1 MKRLLYLIIYMCS
14 LTCSLS
20 AQESDSLLTVLR
32 NIERSQSEYTIDI
45 ISDGLEELKAP
56 TTKTDGLDAVKAV
69 MRACKRLPVKVKVH
83 GNHIYVQHEGVKVE
97 RKLKLQGVVQDI
109 RAHKDLIGATVV
121 LMRPDSTVIEQ
132 KEAYQKWHAEGFSW
146 ETSEF
151 SFSVP
156 ARPAKYLFRISLM
169 GYQTT
174 YVEYAINKVGRR
186 EYERGLPPFYL
197 APQASTM
204 KEVTITASKVKF
216 YYKGDTIIYN
226 ADAFILAEGSMLD
239 ALIKQ
244 LPGVEMKSDGRIY
257 HEGKFVDDLLLNGKE
272 FFRNDRKLMLENL
285 PAYTVKDIAIY
296 DKQTA
301 ENEWLGIKDE
311 HSQRHVI
318 DVRLKKEYMVGW
330 LVNVEAG
337 GGLRDNQAQPALNA
351 KPSTFNS
358 PYLARLFAMRHSDF
372 SRIAIVANANNL
384 DDDSQPGESDNWQR
398 GKTNDLRRTE
408 RADIGG
414 FVSERN
420 KRWEV
425 SGNVSVNHQRTE
437 GSSRTVR
444 QNYLSTGDT
453 YDHSFTD
460 RTGEDLHLGGWLSFY
475 RNFKNVRWHIDPEF
489 KYHHFNNSSDLA
501 SATFNAPV
509 ADVSRQLLNDLFSPN
524 AARLNLRDTLVNRI
538 LRQGS
543 GRGHTWDGT
552 FHTGATIKIPHSN
565 ENLRLGAGINLI
577 GSEERMFDKQEVR
590 IADHKDSPPALPVR
604 EGAVTF
610 EGRHLSSSLIH
621 SAPSLAG
628 RAGGES
634 SSSSFHHLR
643 DNHPTRDGKAYFNL
657 GYNIPLGEGWRS
669 IHATYSFEHLWQHHR
684 STLYLLEEQ
693 DPSLTLQDPPLT
705 LPVREGVECSDWQP
719 SSSTK
724 VTTPSLIGRVRG
736 GSAEAS
742 TLLPSLTEY
751 QQIMDRANSF
761 DSRMRENRHKL
772 DINLGY
778 KFNKASYG
786 QIWTLLNGDITLHQQ
801 HLDYQRGSIDT
812 TLCRTA
818 VSITMDDN
826 TYLDFKN
833 GQIGMTMGI
842 RQVLP
847 ALEQRIDLR
856 DDTDPMNV
864 RLGNTRLHPSVTP
877 DFGVSGS
884 YRFKR
889 GYHYMEWHQHR
900 TFNAIAMGYTYDT
913 RTGART
919 YRPENVNGNYTTDA
933 GYTFHCALDSAK
945 KLNLDLPFHV
955 THSQNVDLVGTTTND
970 AAMSSNPQRS
980 KVKRLA
986 ISLLPS
992 FKADIG
998 PHHFE
1003 LVCQPVWERLSSDR
1017 PDFQDFNAFT
1027 CRTSLSAILKLPWKL
1042 DLSTDLN
1049 LYTRTGYADAALNTS
1064 DFVWN
1069 ARLSRPFF
1077 KGKFLVLIDGFD
1089 ILGQLSNVTR
1099 VMNAQGRTETYT
1111 NVMPRYVLLHAVWR
1125 FNKQPK
1131 KKD

>member
-1 MKRLLYLIIYMCS
+1 MKRLYLIIYMCF

-45 ISDGLEELKAP
+45 FSDGLEELKAP
-56 TTKTDGLDAVKAV
+56 TTKADGLDAVKAV

-83 GNHIYVQHEGVKVE
+83 GKHIYVQHEGVKVE
-97 RKLKLQGVVQDI
+97 RQLKLQGVVQDI

-121 LMRPDSTVIEQ
+121 LMRSDSTVIEQ
-132 KEAYQKWHAEGFSW
+132 KEAYQKWYAEGYSG

-151 SFSVP
+151 SFTVP
-156 ARPAKYLFRISLM
+156 AKPAKYLFRISLM

-239 ALIKQ
+239 ALIRQ

-285 PAYTVKDIAIY
+285 PAYIVKDIAIY

-318 DVRLKKEYMVGW
+318 DVRLKKEFMVGW
-330 LVNVEAG
+330 IVNVEAG

-384 DDDSQPGESDNWQR
+384 DDDTKPGEGDNWQR

-414 FVSERN
+414 FVSDRN

-437 GSSRTVR
+437 GASRTVR
-444 QNYLSTGDT
+444 QNYLSSGDT
-453 YDHSFTD
+453 YDHSFTS
-460 RTGEDLHLGGWLSFY
+460 RTGEDLRLGGWLSFY
-475 RNFKNVRWHIDPEF
+475 RNFKNVRWHIDPSLN
-489 KYHHFNNSSDLA
+489 YHHFNNSSDLA

-524 AARLNLRDTLVNRI
+524 ATRINLRDTLVNRI

-552 FHTGATIKIPHSN
+552 LHTGATIKIPHTN

-577 GSEERMFDKQEVR
+577 GREEKLFDKQEVK
-590 IADHKDSPPALPVR
+590 IPDSP
-604 EGAVTF
+604 
-610 EGRHLSSSLIH
+610 
-621 SAPSLAG
+621 
-628 RAGGES
+628 ES
-634 SSSSFHHLR
+634 SSSFNHFR
-643 DNHPTRDGKAYFNL
+643 DNHPTRDGKAYFNI
-657 GYNIPLGEGWRS
+657 GYNIPLGEGWRA

-693 DPSLTLQDPPLT
+693 ASS
-705 LPVREGVECSDWQP
+705 EQP
-719 SSSTK
+719 NQQ
-724 VTTPSLIGRVRG
+724 P
-736 GSAEAS
+736 
-742 TLLPSLTEY
+742 LPSLTDYY
-751 QQIMDRANSF
+751 QVMDRANSF
-761 DSRMRENRHKL
+761 DSHSHENRHKL

-786 QIWTLLNGDITLHQQ
+786 QIWTLLNGDITVHQQ
-801 HLDYQRGSIDT
+801 GLDYLRGRIDT
-812 TLCRTA
+812 TLHRTA
-818 VSITMDDN
+818 VTFNLDDN
-826 TYLDFKN
+826 TFLDFK
-833 GQIGMTMGI
+833 GGHQLGITMGI
-842 RQVLP
+842 HEELP
-847 ALEQRIDLR
+847 ELEHRIDLR
-856 DDTDPMNV
+856 DDTDPMNI
-864 RLGNTRLHPSVTP
+864 RLGNTRLRKSTTP
-877 DFGVSGS
+877 DLGAYFA
-884 YRFKR
+884 YRTKQGFQR
-889 GYHYMEWHQHR
+889 WEWHHAQ
-900 TFNAIAMGYTYDT
+900 TFNAVAMGYTYDT
-913 RTGART
+913 QTGART
-919 YRPENVNGNYTTDA
+919 YRPENVNGNYTSDG
-933 GYTFHCALDSAK
+933 GYTFHHNFGTDQKVSIDLPLHLTLIQSVDITGGERSTVHR
-945 KLNLDLPFHV
+945 LNLSF
-955 THSQNVDLVGTTTND
+955 S
-970 AAMSSNPQRS
+970 
-980 KVKRLA
+980 
-986 ISLLPS
+986 PS
-992 FKADIG
+992 VKADIG
-998 PHHFE
+998 KQHFE
-1003 LVCQPVWERLSSDR
+1003 FTCQPAWDRLTSDR
-1017 PDFQDFNAFT
+1017 SSLPLGGGRGERPNFNAFT

-1049 LYTRTGYADAALNTS
+1049 LYTRTGYADASLNTN

-1069 ARLSRPFF
+1069 ARLSSPFF

-1125 FNKQPK
+1125 FNRQPMRKSERKQAREEGRK
-1131 KKD
+1131 

>member
-14 LTCSLS
+14 LSSSLF

-32 NIERSQSEYTIDI
+32 NIEQSQSEYTIDI

-56 TTKTDGLDAVKAV
+56 TTKADGLDAVKAV

-83 GNHIYVQHEGVKVE
+83 GKHIYVQHEGMKVV
-97 RKLKLQGVVQDI
+97 RKLWLKGMVQDI
-109 RAHKDLIGATVV
+109 RAHKDLLGATVV

-132 KEAYQKWHAEGFSW
+132 KEAYQKYHAEGFSW

-244 LPGVEMKSDGRIY
+244 LPGVEMKPDGRIY

-272 FFRNDRKLMLENL
+272 FFRHDRKLMLENL

-337 GGLRDNQAQPALNA
+337 GGTEDR
-351 KPSTFNS
+351 
-358 PYLARLFAMRHSDF
+358 YLARLFAMRHSDF

-384 DDDSQPGESDNWQR
+384 DDDSKPGEGDNWQR

-414 FVSERN
+414 FVSDRN

-437 GSSRTVR
+437 GASRTVR
-444 QNYLSTGDT
+444 QNYLSSGDT
-453 YDHSFTD
+453 YDHSFTN
-460 RTGEDLHLGGWLSFY
+460 RTGEDLRLGGWLSFY
-475 RNFKNVRWHIDPEF
+475 RNFKNVRWHIDPSLN
-489 KYHHFNNSSDLA
+489 YHHFNNSSDLA

-524 AARLNLRDTLVNRI
+524 ATRISLRDTLVNRI

-552 FHTGATIKIPHSN
+552 FHTGATIKIPHTN

-577 GSEERMFDKQEVR
+577 GSEERMFDKQSVSY
-590 IADHKDSPPALPVR
+590 AATPLQPSSP
-604 EGAVTF
+604 
-610 EGRHLSSSLIH
+610 
-621 SAPSLAG
+621 
-628 RAGGES
+628 S

-643 DNHPTRDGKAYFNL
+643 DNHPTRDGKAYFNV

-669 IHATYSFEHLWQHHR
+669 IHATYGFEHRWLHHR
-684 STLYLLEEQ
+684 STLYLLEESQ
-693 DPSLTLQDPPLT
+693 DPNLT
-705 LPVREGVECSDWQP
+705 
-719 SSSTK
+719 
-724 VTTPSLIGRVRG
+724 
-736 GSAEAS
+736 
-742 TLLPSLTEY
+742 LPSLTDYY
-751 QQIMDRANSF
+751 QVMDRANSF
-761 DSRMRENRHKL
+761 DSHSRENRHKL

-786 QIWTLLNGDITLHQQ
+786 QIWTLLNGDITFHQQ
-801 HLDYQRGSIDT
+801 RLDYLRGRIDT
-812 TLCRTA
+812 TLHRTA
-818 VSITMDDN
+818 VTFNLDDN
-826 TYLDFKN
+826 TFLDFK
-833 GQIGMTMGI
+833 GGHQLGVTMGI
-842 RQVLP
+842 HETLP
-847 ALEQRIDLR
+847 DLEHRIDLR

-864 RLGNTRLHPSVTP
+864 RLGNPDLRKSTTP
-877 DFGVSGS
+877 DIGAYFTFRTKNQSFQ
-884 YRFKR
+884 RW
-889 GYHYMEWHQHR
+889 EWHHSQ
-900 TFNAIAMGYTYDT
+900 TFNAVAMGYTYNT
-913 RTGART
+913 QTGART
-919 YRPENVNGNYTTDA
+919 YRPENVNGNYTSDG
-933 GYTFHCALDSAK
+933 GYNFHRNFGTAQKMS
-945 KLNLDLPFHV
+945 LDLPLHL
-955 THSQNVDLVGTTTND
+955 TLIQSVDITGGE
-970 AAMSSNPQRS
+970 RS
-980 KVKRLA
+980 TVHRL
-986 ISLLPS
+986 SLSFSPS

-998 PHHFE
+998 KQHFE
-1003 LVCQPVWERLSSDR
+1003 LTCQPVWDRLTSNHS
-1017 PDFQDFNAFT
+1017 DFQNFSAFT

-1049 LYTRTGYADAALNTS
+1049 LYTRTGYADAALNTN
-1064 DFVWN
+1064 DLVWN
-1069 ARLSRPFF
+1069 ARLARPFF
-1077 KGKFLVLIDGFD
+1077 KGKLLVLLDGFD

-1099 VMNAQGRTETYT
+1099 TMNAQGRTETYT

-1131 KKD
+1131 KR

>member
-1 MKRLLYLIIYMCS
+1 MKRLYLIIYMCS
-14 LTCSLS
+14 LTCSLT

-32 NIERSQSEYTIDI
+32 NIERSQTEYTIDI

-56 TTKTDGLDAVKAV
+56 TTKADGLDAVKAV

-83 GNHIYVQHEGVKVE
+83 GKHIYVQHEGVKVE
-97 RKLKLQGVVQDI
+97 RQLKLQGVVQDI

-132 KEAYQKWHAEGFSW
+132 KEAYQKWYAEGYSG

-151 SFSVP
+151 SFTVP

-239 ALIKQ
+239 ALIRQ

-272 FFRNDRKLMLENL
+272 FFRHDRKLMLENL

-311 HSQRHVI
+311 RSQHHVI

-384 DDDSQPGESDNWQR
+384 DDDSKPGESDNWQR

-414 FVSERN
+414 FVSDRN

-437 GSSRTVR
+437 GASRTVR
-444 QNYLSTGDT
+444 QNYLSSGDT
-453 YDHSFTD
+453 YDHSFTS
-460 RTGEDLHLGGWLSFY
+460 RTGEDLRLGGWLSFY
-475 RNFKNVRWHIDPEF
+475 RNFKNVRWHIDPSLN
-489 KYHHFNNSSDLA
+489 YHHFNNSSDLA

-509 ADVSRQLLNDLFSPN
+509 ADVSRQLLNDLFSPG
-524 AARLNLRDTLVNRI
+524 ATRINLRDTLVNRI

-552 FHTGATIKIPHSN
+552 FHTGATIKIPHTN

-577 GSEERMFDKQEVR
+577 GQEERMFDKQEVR
-590 IADHKDSPPALPVR
+590 IADPPLTLPVR
-604 EGAVTF
+604 EGVVTF
-610 EGRHLSSSLIH
+610 EDEGTLPSTH
-621 SAPSLAG
+621 STPLPTREG
-628 RAGGES
+628 QGGG
-634 SSSSFHHLR
+634 SSSFHHLR

-657 GYNIPLGEGWRS
+657 GYNIPLGEGWRA
-669 IHATYSFEHLWQHHR
+669 IFATYSFEHLWQHHR
-684 STLYLLEEQ
+684 STLYLLEEE

-705 LPVREGVECSDWQP
+705 
-719 SSSTK
+719 
-724 VTTPSLIGRVRG
+724 GRVRG
-736 GSAEAS
+736 GSAEA
-742 TLLPSLTEY
+742 TTPLPSLTDYY
-751 QQIMDRANSF
+751 QVMDRANSF
-761 DSRMRENRHKL
+761 DSHSRENRHKL

-778 KFNKASYG
+778 KFNKARYG

-864 RLGNTRLHPSVTP
+864 RLGNTSLHPSVTP
-877 DFGVSGS
+877 DFGAYFAFRSKQGFQ
-884 YRFKR
+884 RW
-889 GYHYMEWHQHR
+889 EWHHVQ
-900 TFNAIAMGYTYDT
+900 TFNAVAMGYTYDT

-919 YRPENVNGNYTTDA
+919 YRPENVNGNYTSDG
-933 GYTFHCALDSAK
+933 GYTFHHNFGTAQKVSIDLPLHLTLIQSVDITGGERSTVHR
-945 KLNLDLPFHV
+945 LNLSF
-955 THSQNVDLVGTTTND
+955 S
-970 AAMSSNPQRS
+970 
-980 KVKRLA
+980 
-986 ISLLPS
+986 PS
-992 FKADIG
+992 VKADIG
-998 PHHFE
+998 KQHFE
-1003 LVCQPVWERLSSDR
+1003 FTCQPTWDRLTSDR
-1017 PDFQDFNAFT
+1017 SSPPQGGDGGGLDFNAFT

>member
-14 LTCSLS
+14 LPCSLS

-56 TTKTDGLDAVKAV
+56 TTKADGLDAVKAV

-83 GNHIYVQHEGVKVE
+83 GKHIYVQHEGMKVE

-156 ARPAKYLFRISLM
+156 AKPAKYLFRISHV

-174 YVEYAINKVGRR
+174 FVEYSIDKIGRR
-186 EYERGLPPFYL
+186 EHERGLPPFYL
-197 APQASTM
+197 APQAGTM

-216 YYKGDTIIYN
+216 YYKGDTLIYN

-244 LPGVEMKSDGRIY
+244 LPGMEMKSDGRIY

-272 FFRNDRKLMLENL
+272 FFRHDRKLMLENL
-285 PAYTVKDIAIY
+285 PAYTVKDVAVY

-311 HSQRHVI
+311 HTQRHVI

-337 GGLRDNQAQPALNA
+337 GGTEDR
-351 KPSTFNS
+351 
-358 PYLARLFAMRHSDF
+358 YLARLFAMRHSDF

-384 DDDSQPGESDNWQR
+384 DDDSRPGEGDNWQR

-420 KRWEV
+420 KRWET
-425 SGNVSVNHQRTE
+425 SGNVSINHQRTE
-437 GSSRTVR
+437 GASRTVR
-444 QNYLSTGDT
+444 QNYLSSGDT
-453 YDHSFTD
+453 YDHSFTS
-460 RTGEDLHLGGWLSFY
+460 RTGEDLRLGGWLSFY
-475 RNFKNVRWHIDPEF
+475 RNFKNVRWHIDPSLN
-489 KYHHFNNSSDLA
+489 YHHFNNSSDLA

-524 AARLNLRDTLVNRI
+524 ASRINLRDTLVNRI

-552 FHTGATIKIPHSN
+552 LHTGATIKIPHSN

-577 GSEERMFDKQEVR
+577 GSEERMFDRQEVR
-590 IADHKDSPPALPVR
+590 IADHQYSPDSPD
-604 EGAVTF
+604 
-610 EGRHLSSSLIH
+610 
-621 SAPSLAG
+621 
-628 RAGGES
+628 

-657 GYNIPLGEGWRS
+657 GYNIPLGEGWRA

-693 DPSLTLQDPPLT
+693 DPPLT
-705 LPVREGVECSDWQP
+705 LPCREGVVTFENKGLLP
-719 SSSTK
+719 STH
-724 VTTPSLIGRVRG
+724 TTPLPTREGQGG
-736 GSAEAS
+736 GS
-742 TLLPSLTEY
+742 LLPSLTDYY
-751 QQIMDRANSF
+751 QVMDRANSF
-761 DSRMRENRHKL
+761 DSRMRENSHRL

-778 KFNKASYG
+778 KFNKARYG
-786 QIWTLLNGDITLHQQ
+786 QIWTLLNGNITLHQQ

-889 GYHYMEWHQHR
+889 GYHYMEWHQQR

-970 AAMSSNPQRS
+970 AAMSSNPQHS

-998 PHHFE
+998 RHHFE

-1017 PDFQDFNAFT
+1017 PDFQDFSAFT

-1049 LYTRTGYADAALNTS
+1049 LYTRTGYADASLNTN

-1089 ILGQLSNVTR
+1089 ILGQLSNITR

>member
-14 LTCSLS
+14 LPCSLS

-56 TTKTDGLDAVKAV
+56 ATKADGLDAVKAV

-83 GNHIYVQHEGVKVE
+83 GNHIYVQHEGVTVE

-156 ARPAKYLFRISLM
+156 AKPAKYLFRISHV

-174 YVEYAINKVGRR
+174 FVEYSIDKIGRR
-186 EYERGLPPFYL
+186 EHERGLPPFYL
-197 APQASTM
+197 APQAGTM

-216 YYKGDTIIYN
+216 YYKGDTLIYN

-244 LPGVEMKSDGRIY
+244 LPGMEMKSDGRIY

-272 FFRNDRKLMLENL
+272 FFRHDRKLMLENL
-285 PAYTVKDIAIY
+285 PAYTVKDVAVY

-311 HSQRHVI
+311 HTQRHVI
-318 DVRLKKEYMVGW
+318 DVRLKKEFMVGW

-337 GGLRDNQAQPALNA
+337 GGVRPTPNPSRKGGEAAGALASSNNPEVSP
-351 KPSTFNS
+351 PSREGSGVGLF
-358 PYLARLFAMRHSDF
+358 RLFAMRHSDF

-384 DDDSQPGESDNWQR
+384 DDDSRPGEGDNWQR

-414 FVSERN
+414 FVSDRN
-420 KRWEV
+420 KRWET
-425 SGNVSVNHQRTE
+425 SGNISINHQRTE

-444 QNYLSTGDT
+444 QNYLSSGDT

-577 GSEERMFDKQEVR
+577 GSKERMFDKQEVR
-590 IADHKDSPPALPVR
+590 IADHQDSPDSPD
-604 EGAVTF
+604 
-610 EGRHLSSSLIH
+610 
-621 SAPSLAG
+621 
-628 RAGGES
+628 

-669 IHATYSFEHLWQHHR
+669 IHATYNFEHRWLHHR
-684 STLYLLEEQ
+684 STLYLLEG
-693 DPSLTLQDPPLT
+693 QDPPLT
-705 LPVREGVECSDWQP
+705 LPCREGVVTFENKGLLP
-719 SSSTK
+719 STHSTPLP
-724 VTTPSLIGRVRG
+724 TRG
-736 GSAEAS
+736 ES
-742 TLLPSLTEY
+742 LLPSLTDYY
-751 QQIMDRANSF
+751 QVMDRANSF
-761 DSRMRENRHKL
+761 DSHSRENRHKL

-786 QIWTLLNGDITLHQQ
+786 QIWTLLNGDITVHQQ
-801 HLDYQRGSIDT
+801 GLDYQRGRIDT
-812 TLCRTA
+812 TLHRTA
-818 VSITMDDN
+818 VTFNLDDN
-826 TYLDFKN
+826 TFLDFK
-833 GQIGMTMGI
+833 GGHQLGITMGI
-842 RQVLP
+842 HETLP
-847 ALEQRIDLR
+847 ELEHRIDLR

-864 RLGNTRLHPSVTP
+864 RLGNTRLRKSTTP
-877 DFGVSGS
+877 DFGAYFALRSKQGFQ
-884 YRFKR
+884 RW
-889 GYHYMEWHQHR
+889 EWHHGQ
-900 TFNAIAMGYTYDT
+900 TFNAVAMGYTYDT

-919 YRPENVNGNYTTDA
+919 YRPENVNGNYTSDG
-933 GYTFHCALDSAK
+933 GYTFHHNFGTDQKVSIDLPLHLTLIQSVDITGGERSTVHR
-945 KLNLDLPFHV
+945 LNLSF
-955 THSQNVDLVGTTTND
+955 S
-970 AAMSSNPQRS
+970 
-980 KVKRLA
+980 
-986 ISLLPS
+986 PS
-992 FKADIG
+992 VKADIG
-998 PHHFE
+998 KQHFE
-1003 LVCQPVWERLSSDR
+1003 FTCQPAWDRLSSDR

-1049 LYTRTGYADAALNTS
+1049 LYTRTGYADAALNTN

-1131 KKD
+1131 KR

>member
-14 LTCSLS
+14 LTSSLS

-32 NIERSQSEYTIDI
+32 NIEQSQSEYTIDI

-56 TTKTDGLDAVKAV
+56 TTKADGLDAVKAV

-83 GNHIYVQHEGVKVE
+83 GKHIYVQHEGMKVV
-97 RKLKLQGVVQDI
+97 RKLWLKGMVQDI
-109 RAHKDLIGATVV
+109 RAHKDLLGATVV

-132 KEAYQKWHAEGFSW
+132 KEAYQKYHAEGFSW

-272 FFRNDRKLMLENL
+272 FFRHDRKLMLENL

-311 HSQRHVI
+311 RSQHHVI

-337 GGLRDNQAQPALNA
+337 GGTEDR
-351 KPSTFNS
+351 
-358 PYLARLFAMRHSDF
+358 YLARLFAMRHSDF

-384 DDDSQPGESDNWQR
+384 DDDSKPGEGDNWQR

-414 FVSERN
+414 FVSDRN

-437 GSSRTVR
+437 GASRTVR
-444 QNYLSTGDT
+444 QNYLSSGDT
-453 YDHSFTD
+453 YDHSFTS
-460 RTGEDLHLGGWLSFY
+460 RTGEDLRLGGWLSFY
-475 RNFKNVRWHIDPEF
+475 RNFKNVRWHIDPSLN
-489 KYHHFNNSSDLA
+489 YHHFNNSSDLA

-524 AARLNLRDTLVNRI
+524 AARISLRDTLVNRI

-565 ENLRLGAGINLI
+565 ENLRLGAGVNFI
-577 GSEERMFDKQEVR
+577 GREEKVFDQQEVSY
-590 IADHKDSPPALPVR
+590 AATALQHFSP
-604 EGAVTF
+604 
-610 EGRHLSSSLIH
+610 
-621 SAPSLAG
+621 
-628 RAGGES
+628 S
-634 SSSSFHHLR
+634 SSSSFNHFR
-643 DNHPTRDGKAYFNL
+643 DNHPTRDGKAYFNV

-669 IHATYSFEHLWQHHR
+669 IHATYGFEHRWLHHR
-684 STLYLLEEQ
+684 STLYLLEESQ
-693 DPSLTLQDPPLT
+693 APNLT
-705 LPVREGVECSDWQP
+705 
-719 SSSTK
+719 
-724 VTTPSLIGRVRG
+724 
-736 GSAEAS
+736 
-742 TLLPSLTEY
+742 LPSLTEY
-751 QQIMDRANSF
+751 QQVMDRANSF
-761 DSRMRENRHKL
+761 DSHSRENRHKL

-778 KFNKASYG
+778 KFNKARYG

-812 TLCRTA
+812 TLHRTA
-818 VSITMDDN
+818 VTFNLDDN
-826 TYLDFKN
+826 TFLDFK
-833 GQIGMTMGI
+833 GGHQLGVTMGI
-842 RQVLP
+842 HETLP
-847 ALEQRIDLR
+847 DLEHRIDLR

-864 RLGNTRLHPSVTP
+864 RLGNPDLRKSTTP
-877 DFGVSGS
+877 DIGAYFTFRTKNQSFQ
-884 YRFKR
+884 RW
-889 GYHYMEWHQHR
+889 EWHHSQ
-900 TFNAIAMGYTYDT
+900 TFNAVAMGYTYNT
-913 RTGART
+913 QTGART
-919 YRPENVNGNYTTDA
+919 YRPENVNGNYTSDG
-933 GYTFHCALDSAK
+933 GYTFHRNFGTAQKMS
-945 KLNLDLPFHV
+945 LDLPLHL
-955 THSQNVDLVGTTTND
+955 TLIQSVDITGGE
-970 AAMSSNPQRS
+970 RS
-980 KVKRLA
+980 TVHRL
-986 ISLLPS
+986 SLSFSPS

-998 PHHFE
+998 KQHFE
-1003 LVCQPVWERLSSDR
+1003 LTCQPVWDRLTSNHS
-1017 PDFQDFNAFT
+1017 DFQNFSAFT

-1049 LYTRTGYADAALNTS
+1049 LYTRTGYADAALNTN
-1064 DFVWN
+1064 DLVWN
-1069 ARLSRPFF
+1069 ARLARPFF
-1077 KGKFLVLIDGFD
+1077 KGKLLVLLDGFD

-1099 VMNAQGRTETYT
+1099 TMNAQGRTETYT

-1131 KKD
+1131 KQ

>member
-1 MKRLLYLIIYMCS
+1 MKTRYRLLLLMVLAMLPCLPS
-14 LTCSLS
+14 MAEGGAGLTADEQKQGQSS
-20 AQESDSLLTVLR
+20 SLLAVLQHIR
-32 NIERSQSEYTIDI
+32 QSQTDYAIDI
-45 ISDGLEELKAP
+45 AADGLEEL
-56 TTKTDGLDAVKAV
+56 TTKAKVGGLDAVTAV
-69 MRACKRLPVKVKVH
+69 RQACKGLPVKVKVL
-83 GNHIYVQHEGVKVE
+83 GKRIYVQHEGVKVV

-109 RAHKDLIGATVV
+109 RAHKDLLGATVV

-132 KEAYQKWHAEGFSW
+132 KEAYQKYYAEGFSW

-156 ARPAKYLFRISLM
+156 ARPAKYLFRISHM
-169 GYQTT
+169 GFQTT

-239 ALIKQ
+239 ALIRQ

-285 PAYTVKDIAIY
+285 PAYTVKDIAVY

-351 KPSTFNS
+351 KSSTFNS

-384 DDDSQPGESDNWQR
+384 DDDSKPGESDNWQR

-414 FVSERN
+414 FVSDRN
-420 KRWEV
+420 QRWEV

-437 GSSRTVR
+437 GASRTVR
-444 QNYLSTGDT
+444 QNYLSSGDT
-453 YDHSFTD
+453 YDHSFTS
-460 RTGEDLHLGGWLSFY
+460 RTGEDLRMGGWLSFY
-475 RNFKNVRWHIDPEF
+475 RNFKNVRWHIDPSLN
-489 KYHHFNNSSDLA
+489 YHHFNNSSDLA

-509 ADVSRQLLNDLFSPN
+509 ADVSRQLLNDLFSHN
-524 AARLNLRDTLVNRI
+524 AARISLRDTLINRI

-552 FHTGATIKIPHSN
+552 FHTGATIKIPHTN

-590 IADHKDSPPALPVR
+590 IADPQDSQDSQDSPPALPNR

-610 EGRHLSSSLIH
+610 EDEGTLPSTH
-621 SAPSLAG
+621 STPLPTREG
-628 RAGGES
+628 QGGG
-634 SSSSFHHLR
+634 SSSFHHYR

-684 STLYLLEEQ
+684 STLYLLEEAPYNPPVGDEQ
-693 DPSLTLQDPPLT
+693 AGDLQTPPA
-705 LPVREGVECSDWQP
+705 
-719 SSSTK
+719 
-724 VTTPSLIGRVRG
+724 G
-736 GSAEAS
+736 G
-742 TLLPSLTEY
+742 LQGPLPSLTDYY
-751 QQIMDRANSF
+751 QVMDRANSF
-761 DSRMRENRHKL
+761 DSHSHENRHKL

-786 QIWTLLNGDITLHQQ
+786 QIWTLLNGNITLHQQ

-842 RQVLP
+842 RQTLP
-847 ALEQRIDLR
+847 ELEHRIDLR

-877 DFGVSGS
+877 DFGASFALRSKQGFQ
-884 YRFKR
+884 RW
-889 GYHYMEWHQHR
+889 EWHHVQ
-900 TFNAIAMGYTYDT
+900 TFNAVAMGYTYDT

-919 YRPENVNGNYTTDA
+919 YRPENVNGNYTSDG
-933 GYTFHCALDSAK
+933 GYTFHHNFGTAQKVSIDLPLHLTLIQSVDITGGERSTVHR
-945 KLNLDLPFHV
+945 LNLSF
-955 THSQNVDLVGTTTND
+955 S
-970 AAMSSNPQRS
+970 
-980 KVKRLA
+980 
-986 ISLLPS
+986 PS
-992 FKADIG
+992 VKADIG
-998 PHHFE
+998 KQHFE
-1003 LVCQPVWERLSSDR
+1003 FTCQPAWDRLTSDR
-1017 PDFQDFNAFT
+1017 SSPPQGGDGGGLDFSAFT

-1131 KKD
+1131 KR

>member
-14 LTCSLS
+14 LTISLS

-32 NIERSQSEYTIDI
+32 NIEQSQSEYTIDI

-56 TTKTDGLDAVKAV
+56 TTKADGLDAVKAV

-83 GNHIYVQHEGVKVE
+83 GKHIYVQHEGMKVE
-97 RKLKLQGVVQDI
+97 RKLWLKGVVKDI
-109 RAHKDLIGATVV
+109 RAHKDLMGATVV

-151 SFSVP
+151 SFTVP

-311 HSQRHVI
+311 HTQRHVI

-337 GGLRDNQAQPALNA
+337 GGTEDR
-351 KPSTFNS
+351 
-358 PYLARLFAMRHSDF
+358 YLARLFAMRHSDF

-384 DDDSQPGESDNWQR
+384 DDDSKPGEGDNWQR

-414 FVSERN
+414 FVSDRN

-437 GSSRTVR
+437 GASRTVR
-444 QNYLSTGDT
+444 QNYLSSGDT
-453 YDHSFTD
+453 YDHSFTS
-460 RTGEDLHLGGWLSFY
+460 RTGEDLRLGGWLSFY
-475 RNFKNVRWHIDPEF
+475 RNFKNVRWHIDPSLN
-489 KYHHFNNSSDLA
+489 YHHFNNSSDLA

-524 AARLNLRDTLVNRI
+524 AARISLRDTLVNRI

-577 GSEERMFDKQEVR
+577 GSEERMFDKQSVSY
-590 IADHKDSPPALPVR
+590 AATPLQPSSP
-604 EGAVTF
+604 
-610 EGRHLSSSLIH
+610 
-621 SAPSLAG
+621 
-628 RAGGES
+628 S

-643 DNHPTRDGKAYFNL
+643 DNHPTRDGKAYFNV

-693 DPSLTLQDPPLT
+693 ASS
-705 LPVREGVECSDWQP
+705 EQP
-719 SSSTK
+719 NQQ
-724 VTTPSLIGRVRG
+724 P
-736 GSAEAS
+736 
-742 TLLPSLTEY
+742 LPSLTDYY
-751 QQIMDRANSF
+751 QVMDRANSF
-761 DSRMRENRHKL
+761 DSHSRENRHKL

-778 KFNKASYG
+778 KFNKARYG

-877 DFGVSGS
+877 DFGAYFALRSKQGFQ
-884 YRFKR
+884 RW
-889 GYHYMEWHQHR
+889 EWHHAQ
-900 TFNAIAMGYTYDT
+900 TFNAVAMGYTYDT
-913 RTGART
+913 QTGART
-919 YRPENVNGNYTTDA
+919 YRPENVNGNYTSDG
-933 GYTFHCALDSAK
+933 GYTFHHNFGTDQKVSIDLPLHLTLIQSVDITGGERSTVHR
-945 KLNLDLPFHV
+945 LNLSF
-955 THSQNVDLVGTTTND
+955 S
-970 AAMSSNPQRS
+970 
-980 KVKRLA
+980 
-986 ISLLPS
+986 PS
-992 FKADIG
+992 VKADIG
-998 PHHFE
+998 KQHFE
-1003 LVCQPVWERLSSDR
+1003 FTCQPAWDRLTSDR
-1017 PDFQDFNAFT
+1017 SSLPLGGGRGERPNFNAFT

-1049 LYTRTGYADAALNTS
+1049 LYTRTGYADAALNTN

-1077 KGKFLVLIDGFD
+1077 KGKFLVLLDGFD

-1131 KKD
+1131 KR

>member
-1 MKRLLYLIIYMCS
+1 MKRLYLIIYMCS
-14 LTCSLS
+14 LACSLS

-32 NIERSQSEYTIDI
+32 NIEQSQSEYTIDI

-56 TTKTDGLDAVKAV
+56 TTKADGLDAVKAV

-83 GNHIYVQHEGVKVE
+83 GKHIYVQYEGVKVE
-97 RKLKLQGVVQDI
+97 RQLKLQGVVQDI

-132 KEAYQKWHAEGFSW
+132 KEAYQKWHAEGHSW

-156 ARPAKYLFRISLM
+156 AKPAKYLFRISLI
-169 GYQTT
+169 GFQTT
-174 YVEYAINKVGRR
+174 YVEYTIDKVGRR
-186 EYERGLPPFYL
+186 EHERGLPPFYL

-239 ALIKQ
+239 ALIRQ

-330 LVNVEAG
+330 IVNVEAG
-337 GGLRDNQAQPALNA
+337 ASPFPTSPKGEESQSGNGQAEKSSSPLGEDRRGL
-351 KPSTFNS
+351 F
-358 PYLARLFAMRHSDF
+358 RLFAMRHSDF

-384 DDDSQPGESDNWQR
+384 DDDSKPGEGDNWQR

-414 FVSERN
+414 FVSDRN

-437 GSSRTVR
+437 GASRTVR
-444 QNYLSTGDT
+444 QNYLSSGDT
-453 YDHSFTD
+453 YDHSFTS
-460 RTGEDLHLGGWLSFY
+460 RTGEDLRLGGWLSFY
-475 RNFKNVRWHIDPEF
+475 RNFKNVRWHIDPSLN
-489 KYHHFNNSSDLA
+489 YHHFNNSSDLA

-524 AARLNLRDTLVNRI
+524 AARISLRDTLVNRI

-552 FHTGATIKIPHSN
+552 FHTGATIKIPHTN

-577 GSEERMFDKQEVR
+577 GSEERMFDKQSVSY
-590 IADHKDSPPALPVR
+590 AATPLQPSSP
-604 EGAVTF
+604 
-610 EGRHLSSSLIH
+610 
-621 SAPSLAG
+621 
-628 RAGGES
+628 S

-643 DNHPTRDGKAYFNL
+643 DNQPTRDGKAYFNL
-657 GYNIPLGEGWRS
+657 GYNIPLGEGWRA

-684 STLYLLEEQ
+684 STLYLLEES
-693 DPSLTLQDPPLT
+693 PLLTSPMGEESLSSEQTSNPIPLGGGW
-705 LPVREGVECSDWQP
+705 EG
-719 SSSTK
+719 
-724 VTTPSLIGRVRG
+724 
-736 GSAEAS
+736 A
-742 TLLPSLTEY
+742 LPSLTDYY
-751 QQIMDRANSF
+751 QVMDRANSF
-761 DSRMRENRHKL
+761 DSHSRENSHKL

-778 KFNKASYG
+778 KFNKARYG

-826 TYLDFKN
+826 TFLDFKN

-889 GYHYMEWHQHR
+889 GYHYMEWHQQR

-955 THSQNVDLVGTTTND
+955 THSQNVDLVGTVASD

-998 PHHFE
+998 RHHFE

-1077 KGKFLVLIDGFD
+1077 KGKFLVLLDGFD
-1089 ILGQLSNVTR
+1089 ILDQLSNVTR

-1131 KKD
+1131 KRN

>member
-1 MKRLLYLIIYMCS
+1 MKRIIYLIIYMCS
-14 LTCSLS
+14 LTCSLT

-32 NIERSQSEYTIDI
+32 NIERSQTEYTIDI

-56 TTKTDGLDAVKAV
+56 TTKADGLDAVKAV

-83 GNHIYVQHEGVKVE
+83 GKHIYVQHEGVKVE
-97 RKLKLQGVVQDI
+97 RQLKLQGVVQDI

-151 SFSVP
+151 SFTVP

-174 YVEYAINKVGRR
+174 YVEYTIDKVGRR

-204 KEVTITASKVKF
+204 KEVTVTASKVKF

-272 FFRNDRKLMLENL
+272 FFRHDRKLMLENL

-311 HSQRHVI
+311 HTQRHVI

-351 KPSTFNS
+351 KPSTLNS

-384 DDDSQPGESDNWQR
+384 DDDSRPGESDNWQR

-414 FVSERN
+414 FVSDRN
-420 KRWEV
+420 KRWET

-437 GSSRTVR
+437 GATRTVR

-453 YDHSFTD
+453 YDHSFSS
-460 RTGEDLHLGGWLSFY
+460 RTGEDLRLGGWLSFY

-524 AARLNLRDTLVNRI
+524 ASRINLRDTLVNRI

-543 GRGHTWDGT
+543 GSGHTWDGT
-552 FHTGATIKIPHSN
+552 FHTGATIKIPHTN

-577 GSEERMFDKQEVR
+577 GREERMFDRQEVR
-590 IADHKDSPPALPVR
+590 IADPPLTLPCR
-604 EGAVTF
+604 EGVVTF
-610 EGRHLSSSLIH
+610 EDEGTLPSTH
-621 SAPSLAG
+621 STPLPTREG
-628 RAGGES
+628 QGGG
-634 SSSSFHHLR
+634 SSSFHHLR
-643 DNHPTRDGKAYFNL
+643 DNHPTRDGKAYFNV

-669 IHATYSFEHLWQHHR
+669 IHATYGFEHRWLHHR
-684 STLYLLEEQ
+684 STLYLLEESQ
-693 DPSLTLQDPPLT
+693 DPNLT
-705 LPVREGVECSDWQP
+705 
-719 SSSTK
+719 
-724 VTTPSLIGRVRG
+724 
-736 GSAEAS
+736 
-742 TLLPSLTEY
+742 LPSLTEY
-751 QQIMDRANSF
+751 QQVMDRANSF
-761 DSRMRENRHKL
+761 DSHSRENRHKL

-786 QIWTLLNGDITLHQQ
+786 QFWTLLNGDITVYQQ
-801 HLDYQRGSIDT
+801 GLDYQRGRIDT
-812 TLCRTA
+812 TLHRTA
-818 VSITMDDN
+818 VAFNLDDN
-826 TYLDFKN
+826 TFLDFK
-833 GQIGMTMGI
+833 GGHQLGI
-842 RQVLP
+842 TLGIHETLP
-847 ALEQRIDLR
+847 ELEHRIDLR

-864 RLGNTRLHPSVTP
+864 RLGNTRLRKSTTP
-877 DFGVSGS
+877 DFGAYFAFRSKQGFQ
-884 YRFKR
+884 RW
-889 GYHYMEWHQHR
+889 EWHHVQ
-900 TFNAIAMGYTYDT
+900 TFNAVAMGYTYDT
-913 RTGART
+913 QTGART
-919 YRPENVNGNYTTDA
+919 YRPENVNGNYTSDG
-933 GYTFHCALDSAK
+933 GYTFHHNFGTAQKVSIDLPLHLTLIQSVDITGGERSTVHR
-945 KLNLDLPFHV
+945 LNLSF
-955 THSQNVDLVGTTTND
+955 S
-970 AAMSSNPQRS
+970 
-980 KVKRLA
+980 
-986 ISLLPS
+986 PS
-992 FKADIG
+992 VKADIG
-998 PHHFE
+998 KQHFE
-1003 LVCQPVWERLSSDR
+1003 LTCQPVWDRLTSNRS
-1017 PDFQDFNAFT
+1017 DFQNFSAFT

-1049 LYTRTGYADAALNTS
+1049 LYTRTGYADAALNTN
-1064 DFVWN
+1064 DLVWN
-1069 ARLSRPFF
+1069 ARLARPFF
-1077 KGKFLVLIDGFD
+1077 KGKLLVLLDGFD

-1131 KKD
+1131 KR

>member
-14 LTCSLS
+14 LTSSLS

-56 TTKTDGLDAVKAV
+56 TTKADGLDAVKAV

-83 GNHIYVQHEGVKVE
+83 GNHIYVQHEGVNVE

-109 RAHKDLIGATVV
+109 RAHKDLKGATVV

-132 KEAYQKWHAEGFSW
+132 KEAYQKHHAEDFSW

-156 ARPAKYLFRISLM
+156 AQPAKYLFRISHM
-169 GYQTT
+169 GFQTT
-174 YVEYAINKVGRR
+174 YVEYTIDKVGRR
-186 EYERGLPPFYL
+186 EHERGLPPFYL

-272 FFRNDRKLMLENL
+272 FFRHDRKLMLENL

-311 HSQRHVI
+311 HSQHHVI
-318 DVRLKKEYMVGW
+318 DVRLKKEFMVGW

-337 GGLRDNQAQPALNA
+337 GGTNER
-351 KPSTFNS
+351 
-358 PYLARLFAMRHSDF
+358 YLARLFAMRHSDF

-384 DDDSQPGESDNWQR
+384 DDDTKPGESDNWQR
-398 GKTNDLRRTE
+398 GQTNDLRRTE

-414 FVSERN
+414 FVSDRN
-420 KRWEV
+420 QRWET

-437 GSSRTVR
+437 GATRTVR
-444 QNYLSTGDT
+444 QNYLSSGDT
-453 YDHSFTD
+453 YDHSFTS
-460 RTGEDLHLGGWLSFY
+460 RTGEDLSLGGWLSFY
-475 RNFKNVRWHIDPEF
+475 RNFKNVRWHIDPSLN
-489 KYHHFNNSSDLA
+489 YHHFNNSSDLA

-524 AARLNLRDTLVNRI
+524 ASRINLRDTLVNRI

-552 FHTGATIKIPHSN
+552 LHTGATIKIPHTN

-577 GSEERMFDKQEVR
+577 GREEKLFDKQEV
-590 IADHKDSPPALPVR
+590 IIPDSP
-604 EGAVTF
+604 
-610 EGRHLSSSLIH
+610 
-621 SAPSLAG
+621 
-628 RAGGES
+628 ES
-634 SSSSFHHLR
+634 SSSFNHFR
-643 DNHPTRDGKAYFNL
+643 DNHPTRDGKAYFNV

-669 IHATYSFEHLWQHHR
+669 IHATYRFEHTWQHHR
-684 STLYLLEEQ
+684 STLYYLEAPYNPPVGDEQ
-693 DPSLTLQDPPLT
+693 AGYLQ
-705 LPVREGVECSDWQP
+705 
-719 SSSTK
+719 
-724 VTTPSLIGRVRG
+724 TPHAG
-736 GSAEAS
+736 GLQGA
-742 TLLPSLTEY
+742 LPSLTEY
-751 QQIMDRANSF
+751 QQVMDRANSF
-761 DSRMRENRHKL
+761 DSHSRENLHKL

-786 QIWTLLNGDITLHQQ
+786 QIWTLLNGDITVHQQ
-801 HLDYQRGSIDT
+801 GLDYLRGHIDT
-812 TLCRTA
+812 TLHRTA
-818 VSITMDDN
+818 VTFNLDDN
-826 TYLDFKN
+826 TFLDFK
-833 GQIGMTMGI
+833 GGHQLGITMGI
-842 RQVLP
+842 HEELP
-847 ALEQRIDLR
+847 ELEHRIDLR
-856 DDTDPMNV
+856 DDTDPMNI
-864 RLGNTRLHPSVTP
+864 RLGNTRLRKSTTP
-877 DFGVSGS
+877 DFGAYFA
-884 YRFKR
+884 YRTKQGFQR
-889 GYHYMEWHQHR
+889 WEWHHR
-900 TFNAIAMGYTYDT
+900 QTFNAVAMGYTYDT
-913 RTGART
+913 KTGART
-919 YRPENVNGNYTTDA
+919 YRPENVNGNYTSDG
-933 GYTFHCALDSAK
+933 GYAFYRNFGTAQK
-945 KLNLDLPFHV
+945 VGLDLPLHL
-955 THSQNVDLVGTTTND
+955 TLIQSVDITGGE
-970 AAMSSNPQRS
+970 RS
-980 KVKRLA
+980 TVHRLNL
-986 ISLLPS
+986 SFSPS
-992 FKADIG
+992 VKADIG
-998 PHHFE
+998 KQHFE
-1003 LVCQPVWERLSSDR
+1003 FTCQPAWDRLTSDR
-1017 PDFQDFNAFT
+1017 SSLPLGGGRGERPNFDAFT

-1049 LYTRTGYADAALNTS
+1049 LYTRTGYADAALNTN

-1077 KGKFLVLIDGFD
+1077 KGKFLVLLDGFD

-1099 VMNAQGRTETYT
+1099 TMNAQGRTETYT

-1131 KKD
+1131 KKE

>member
-14 LTCSLS
+14 LPCSLS
-20 AQESDSLLTVLR
+20 AQESDSLLTVLH
-32 NIERSQSEYTIDI
+32 NIEQSQSEYTIDI

-56 TTKTDGLDAVKAV
+56 TTKADGLDAVKAV

-83 GNHIYVQHEGVKVE
+83 GKHIYVQHEGMKVV
-97 RKLKLQGVVQDI
+97 RKLWLKGIVQDI
-109 RAHKDLIGATVV
+109 RAHKDLMGATVV

-132 KEAYQKWHAEGFSW
+132 KEAYQKHHAEDFSW

-156 ARPAKYLFRISLM
+156 AKPTKYLFRISHV

-174 YVEYAINKVGRR
+174 FVEYSIDKIGRR
-186 EYERGLPPFYL
+186 EHERGLPPFYL
-197 APQASTM
+197 SPQAGTM
-204 KEVTITASKVKF
+204 KELTVTASKVKF
-216 YYKGDTIIYN
+216 YYKGDTLIYN

-244 LPGVEMKSDGRIY
+244 LPGMEMKSDGRIY

-272 FFRNDRKLMLENL
+272 FFRHDRKLMLENL

-311 HSQRHVI
+311 RSQRHVI

-384 DDDSQPGESDNWQR
+384 DDDTKPGESDNWQR
-398 GKTNDLRRTE
+398 GQTNDLRRTE

-414 FVSERN
+414 FVSDRN
-420 KRWEV
+420 KRWET
-425 SGNVSVNHQRTE
+425 SGNVSINHQRTE
-437 GSSRTVR
+437 GATRTVR
-444 QNYLSTGDT
+444 QNYLSSGDT
-453 YDHSFTD
+453 YDHSFTS
-460 RTGEDLHLGGWLSFY
+460 RTGEDLRIGGWLSFY
-475 RNFKNVRWHIDPEF
+475 RNFKNVRWHIDPSLN
-489 KYHHFNNSSDLA
+489 YHHFNNSSDLA

-524 AARLNLRDTLVNRI
+524 ASRINLRDTLVNRI

-552 FHTGATIKIPHSN
+552 LHTGATIKIPHTN

-577 GSEERMFDKQEVR
+577 GREEKLFDKQEVK
-590 IADHKDSPPALPVR
+590 IPDSP
-604 EGAVTF
+604 
-610 EGRHLSSSLIH
+610 
-621 SAPSLAG
+621 
-628 RAGGES
+628 ES
-634 SSSSFHHLR
+634 SSSFNHFR
-643 DNHPTRDGKAYFNL
+643 DNHPTRDGKAYFNV
-657 GYNIPLGEGWRS
+657 GYNIPLGEGWRA

-693 DPSLTLQDPPLT
+693 ASSEQPNQPP
-705 LPVREGVECSDWQP
+705 
-719 SSSTK
+719 
-724 VTTPSLIGRVRG
+724 
-736 GSAEAS
+736 
-742 TLLPSLTEY
+742 LPSLTDYY
-751 QQIMDRANSF
+751 QVMDRTNSF
-761 DSRMRENRHKL
+761 DSHARENLHKL

-786 QIWTLLNGDITLHQQ
+786 QIWTLLNGDITVHQQ
-801 HLDYQRGSIDT
+801 GLDYLRGRIDT
-812 TLCRTA
+812 TLHRTA
-818 VSITMDDN
+818 VTFNLDDN
-826 TYLDFKN
+826 TFLDFK
-833 GQIGMTMGI
+833 GGHQLGITMGI
-842 RQVLP
+842 HEELP
-847 ALEQRIDLR
+847 ELEHRIDLR
-856 DDTDPMNV
+856 DDTDPMNI
-864 RLGNTRLHPSVTP
+864 RLGNTRLRKSTTP
-877 DFGVSGS
+877 DLGAYFA
-884 YRFKR
+884 YRTKQGFQR
-889 GYHYMEWHQHR
+889 WEWHHR
-900 TFNAIAMGYTYDT
+900 QTFNAVAMGYTYDT
-913 RTGART
+913 KTGART
-919 YRPENVNGNYTTDA
+919 YRPENVNGNYTSDG
-933 GYTFHCALDSAK
+933 GYTFHHNFGTAQKVSIDLPLHLALIQSVDITGGERSTVHR
-945 KLNLDLPFHV
+945 LNLSF
-955 THSQNVDLVGTTTND
+955 S
-970 AAMSSNPQRS
+970 
-980 KVKRLA
+980 
-986 ISLLPS
+986 PS
-992 FKADIG
+992 VKADIG
-998 PHHFE
+998 KQHFE
-1003 LVCQPVWERLSSDR
+1003 LTCQPVWDRLTSNR
-1017 PDFQDFNAFT
+1017 IDFHNFDAFT

-1049 LYTRTGYADAALNTS
+1049 LYTRTGYADAALNTN

-1077 KGKFLVLIDGFD
+1077 KGKFLVLLDGFD

-1099 VMNAQGRTETYT
+1099 TMNAQGRTETYT

-1131 KKD
+1131 KKE

>member
-1 MKRLLYLIIYMCS
+1 MCS
-14 LTCSLS
+14 LTSSLS

-32 NIERSQSEYTIDI
+32 NIEQSQSEYTIDI

-56 TTKTDGLDAVKAV
+56 TTKADGLDAVKAV

-83 GNHIYVQHEGVKVE
+83 GKHIYVQHEGMKVE
-97 RKLKLQGVVQDI
+97 RKLWLKGMVQDI
-109 RAHKDLIGATVV
+109 RAHKDLLGATVV

-132 KEAYQKWHAEGFSW
+132 KEAYQKHHAEGFSW

-272 FFRNDRKLMLENL
+272 FFSHDRKLMLENL

-311 HSQRHVI
+311 RSQRHVI
-318 DVRLKKEYMVGW
+318 DVRLKKEFMVGW

-337 GGLRDNQAQPALNA
+337 GGTNERQRIGDGT
-351 KPSTFNS
+351 SGMR
-358 PYLARLFAMRHSDF
+358 YLGRLFAMRHSDF

-384 DDDSQPGESDNWQR
+384 DDDTKPGESDNWQR
-398 GKTNDLRRTE
+398 GQTNDLRCTE

-414 FVSERN
+414 FVSDRN
-420 KRWEV
+420 KRWET
-425 SGNVSVNHQRTE
+425 SGNVSINHQRTE
-437 GSSRTVR
+437 GATRTVR
-444 QNYLSTGDT
+444 QNYLSSGDT
-453 YDHSFTD
+453 YDHSFTS
-460 RTGEDLHLGGWLSFY
+460 RTGENLRIGGWLSFY
-475 RNFKNVRWHIDPEF
+475 RNFKNVRWHIDPSLN
-489 KYHHFNNSSDLA
+489 YHHFNNSSDLV

-524 AARLNLRDTLVNRI
+524 ASRINLRDTLVNRI

-552 FHTGATIKIPHSN
+552 LHTGATIKIPHTN
-565 ENLRLGAGINLI
+565 ENLRLGAGVNFI
-577 GSEERMFDKQEVR
+577 GREEKMFDQQSVSY
-590 IADHKDSPPALPVR
+590 AATALQPTSPSP
-604 EGAVTF
+604 
-610 EGRHLSSSLIH
+610 
-621 SAPSLAG
+621 
-628 RAGGES
+628 
-634 SSSSFHHLR
+634 SSSSFNHFR
-643 DNHPTRDGKAYFNL
+643 DNHPTRDGKAYFNV

-669 IHATYSFEHLWQHHR
+669 IHATYGFEHRWQHHR
-684 STLYLLEEQ
+684 STLYLLEESQ
-693 DPSLTLQDPPLT
+693 DPNLT
-705 LPVREGVECSDWQP
+705 
-719 SSSTK
+719 
-724 VTTPSLIGRVRG
+724 
-736 GSAEAS
+736 
-742 TLLPSLTEY
+742 LPSLTEY
-751 QQIMDRANSF
+751 QQVMDRANSF
-761 DSRMRENRHKL
+761 DSHSRENRHKL

-778 KFNKASYG
+778 MFNKASYG
-786 QIWTLLNGDITLHQQ
+786 QIWTLLNGDITVHQQ
-801 HLDYQRGSIDT
+801 GLDYLRGRIDT
-812 TLCRTA
+812 TLHRTA
-818 VSITMDDN
+818 VTFNLDDN
-826 TYLDFKN
+826 TFLDFK
-833 GQIGMTMGI
+833 GGHQLGVTMGI
-842 RQVLP
+842 HETLP
-847 ALEQRIDLR
+847 DLEHRIDLR

-864 RLGNTRLHPSVTP
+864 RLGNPNLRKSTTP
-877 DFGVSGS
+877 DIGAYFTFRTKDQSFQ
-884 YRFKR
+884 RW
-889 GYHYMEWHQHR
+889 EWHHR
-900 TFNAIAMGYTYDT
+900 QTFNAVAMGYTYDT
-913 RTGART
+913 KTGART
-919 YRPENVNGNYTTDA
+919 YRPENVNGNYTSDG
-933 GYTFHCALDSAK
+933 GYTFHRNFGTAQKMS
-945 KLNLDLPFHV
+945 LDLPLHL
-955 THSQNVDLVGTTTND
+955 TLIQSVDITGGE
-970 AAMSSNPQRS
+970 RS
-980 KVKRLA
+980 TVHRL
-986 ISLLPS
+986 SLSFSPS

-998 PHHFE
+998 KQHFE
-1003 LVCQPVWERLSSDR
+1003 LTCQPVWDRLTSNRS
-1017 PDFQDFNAFT
+1017 DFQNFSAFT

-1049 LYTRTGYADAALNTS
+1049 LYTRTGYADAALNTN
-1064 DFVWN
+1064 DLVWN
-1069 ARLSRPFF
+1069 ARLARPFF
-1077 KGKFLVLIDGFD
+1077 KGKLLVLLDGFD
-1089 ILGQLSNVTR
+1089 ILRQLSNVTR
-1099 VMNAQGRTETYT
+1099 TMNAQGRTETYT

-1131 KKD
+1131 KQ

>member
-1 MKRLLYLIIYMCS
+1 MKRLYLIIYMCS
-14 LTCSLS
+14 LACSLS

-32 NIERSQSEYTIDI
+32 NIEQSQSEYTIDI

-56 TTKTDGLDAVKAV
+56 TTKADGLDAVKAV

-83 GNHIYVQHEGVKVE
+83 GKHIYVQHEGVKVE
-97 RKLKLQGVVQDI
+97 RQLKLQGVVQDI
-109 RAHKDLIGATVV
+109 RAHKDLMGATVV

-132 KEAYQKWHAEGFSW
+132 KEAYQKHHAEGFSW

-156 ARPAKYLFRISLM
+156 AKPAKYLFRISLI
-169 GYQTT
+169 GFQTT
-174 YVEYAINKVGRR
+174 YVEYSIDKVGRR
-186 EYERGLPPFYL
+186 EHERGLPPFYL

-239 ALIKQ
+239 ALIRQ

-330 LVNVEAG
+330 IVNVEAG
-337 GGLRDNQAQPALNA
+337 ASPFPTSPKGEESQSGNGQAEKSSSPLGEDRRGL
-351 KPSTFNS
+351 F
-358 PYLARLFAMRHSDF
+358 RLFAMRHSDF

-384 DDDSQPGESDNWQR
+384 DDDSKPGEGDNWQR

-414 FVSERN
+414 FVSDRN

-437 GSSRTVR
+437 GASRTVR
-444 QNYLSTGDT
+444 QNYLSSGDT
-453 YDHSFTD
+453 YDHSFTS
-460 RTGEDLHLGGWLSFY
+460 RTGEDLRLGGWLSFY
-475 RNFKNVRWHIDPEF
+475 RNFKNVRWHIDPSLN
-489 KYHHFNNSSDLA
+489 YHHFNNSSDLA

-524 AARLNLRDTLVNRI
+524 AARINLRDTLVNRI

-552 FHTGATIKIPHSN
+552 FHTGATIKIPHTN

-590 IADHKDSPPALPVR
+590 IADPPLTLPVR
-604 EGAVTF
+604 EGVVTF
-610 EGRHLSSSLIH
+610 EDEGTLPSTH
-621 SAPSLAG
+621 STPLPTREG
-628 RAGGES
+628 QGGG
-634 SSSSFHHLR
+634 SSSFHHYR

-669 IHATYSFEHLWQHHR
+669 VHATYSFEHLWQHHR
-684 STLYLLEEQ
+684 STLYLLEES
-693 DPSLTLQDPPLT
+693 PLLTSPMGEESLSSEQTSNPIPLGGGW
-705 LPVREGVECSDWQP
+705 EG
-719 SSSTK
+719 
-724 VTTPSLIGRVRG
+724 
-736 GSAEAS
+736 A
-742 TLLPSLTEY
+742 LPSLTDYY
-751 QQIMDRANSF
+751 QVMDRANSF
-761 DSRMRENRHKL
+761 DSHSRENSHKL

-778 KFNKASYG
+778 KFNKARYG

-864 RLGNTRLHPSVTP
+864 RLGNTHLHPSVTP

-889 GYHYMEWHQHR
+889 GYHYMEWHQQR

-955 THSQNVDLVGTTTND
+955 THSQNVDLVGTVASD

-998 PHHFE
+998 RHHFE

-1049 LYTRTGYADAALNTS
+1049 LYTRTGYADASLNTN

-1131 KKD
+1131 KR

>member
-14 LTCSLS
+14 LTSSLS

-32 NIERSQSEYTIDI
+32 NIEQSQSEYTIDI
-45 ISDGLEELKAP
+45 ISDGLEELTVR
-56 TTKTDGLDAVKAV
+56 TTNTDGLDAVKAV

-83 GNHIYVQHEGVKVE
+83 GKHIYVQHEGMKVE
-97 RKLKLQGVVQDI
+97 RKLWLKGMVQDI

-121 LMRPDSTVIEQ
+121 LMHPDSTVIEQ
-132 KEAYQKWHAEGFSW
+132 KEAYQKWYAESFSW

-151 SFSVP
+151 GFSVP
-156 ARPAKYLFRISLM
+156 AKPAKYLFRISHM
-169 GYQTT
+169 GFQTT
-174 YVEYAINKVGRR
+174 YVEYTIDKVGRR
-186 EYERGLPPFYL
+186 EHERALPPFYL

-272 FFRNDRKLMLENL
+272 FFRHDRKLMLENL

-318 DVRLKKEYMVGW
+318 DVRLKKEFMVGW
-330 LVNVEAG
+330 IVNVEAG
-337 GGLRDNQAQPALNA
+337 GGTNERQRVGDGT
-351 KPSTFNS
+351 SGMR
-358 PYLARLFAMRHSDF
+358 YLGRLFAMRHSDF

-384 DDDSQPGESDNWQR
+384 DDDTKPGESDNWQR
-398 GKTNDLRRTE
+398 GQTNDLRRTE

-414 FVSERN
+414 FVSDRN
-420 KRWEV
+420 KRWET
-425 SGNVSVNHQRTE
+425 SGNVSINHQRTE
-437 GSSRTVR
+437 GATRTVR
-444 QNYLSTGDT
+444 QNYLSSGDT
-453 YDHSFTD
+453 YDHSFTS
-460 RTGEDLHLGGWLSFY
+460 RTGEDLRIGGWLSFY
-475 RNFKNVRWHIDPEF
+475 RNFKNVRWHIDPSLN
-489 KYHHFNNSSDLA
+489 YHHFNNSSDLA

-524 AARLNLRDTLVNRI
+524 ASRINLRDTLVNRI

-552 FHTGATIKIPHSN
+552 LHTGATIKIPHTN

-577 GSEERMFDKQEVR
+577 GREERMFDQQSVSYAAKALQPT
-590 IADHKDSPPALPVR
+590 SPSP
-604 EGAVTF
+604 
-610 EGRHLSSSLIH
+610 
-621 SAPSLAG
+621 
-628 RAGGES
+628 
-634 SSSSFHHLR
+634 SSSSFNHFR

-669 IHATYSFEHLWQHHR
+669 IHATYGFEHRWQHHR

-693 DPSLTLQDPPLT
+693 DPHLT
-705 LPVREGVECSDWQP
+705 LP
-719 SSSTK
+719 
-724 VTTPSLIGRVRG
+724 SLN
-736 GSAEAS
+736 
-742 TLLPSLTEY
+742 EY
-751 QQIMDRANSF
+751 HQVMDQANSY
-761 DSRMRENRHKL
+761 DSRSHENLHKL

-786 QIWTLLNGDITLHQQ
+786 QIWTLLNGDITVHQQ
-801 HLDYQRGSIDT
+801 GLDYLRGRIDT
-812 TLCRTA
+812 TLHRTA
-818 VSITMDDN
+818 VTFNLDDN
-826 TYLDFKN
+826 TFLDFK
-833 GQIGMTMGI
+833 GGHQLGVTIGIHET
-842 RQVLP
+842 LP
-847 ALEQRIDLR
+847 DLEHRIDLR

-864 RLGNTRLHPSVTP
+864 RLGNPNLRKSTTP
-877 DFGVSGS
+877 DIGAYFTFRTKNQSFQ
-884 YRFKR
+884 RW
-889 GYHYMEWHQHR
+889 EWHHSQ
-900 TFNAIAMGYTYDT
+900 TFNAVAMGYTYNT
-913 RTGART
+913 QTGART
-919 YRPENVNGNYTTDA
+919 YRPENVNGNYTSDG
-933 GYTFHCALDSAK
+933 GYTFHRNFGTAQKMS
-945 KLNLDLPFHV
+945 LDLPLHL
-955 THSQNVDLVGTTTND
+955 TLIQSVDITGGE
-970 AAMSSNPQRS
+970 RS
-980 KVKRLA
+980 TVHRL
-986 ISLLPS
+986 SLSFSPS

-998 PHHFE
+998 KQHFE
-1003 LVCQPVWERLSSDR
+1003 LTCQPVWDRLTSNR
-1017 PDFQDFNAFT
+1017 TDFHNFDTFT

-1049 LYTRTGYADAALNTS
+1049 LYTRTGYADAALNTN
-1064 DFVWN
+1064 DLVWN

-1077 KGKFLVLIDGFD
+1077 KGKFLVLLDGFD

-1099 VMNAQGRTETYT
+1099 TMNAQGRTETYT
-1111 NVMPRYVLLHAVWR
+1111 NVMPRYALLHVVYR
-1125 FNKQPK
+1125 LNKQPK
-1131 KKD
+1131 KKVQ

>member
-1 MKRLLYLIIYMCS
+1 MKRIIYLIIYMCS
-14 LTCSLS
+14 LTCSLT

-32 NIERSQSEYTIDI
+32 NIERSQTEYTIDI

-56 TTKTDGLDAVKAV
+56 TTKADGLDAVKAV

-83 GNHIYVQHEGVKVE
+83 GKHIYVQHEGVKVE
-97 RKLKLQGVVQDI
+97 RQLKLQGVVQDI

-151 SFSVP
+151 SFTVP

-174 YVEYAINKVGRR
+174 YVEYTIDKVGRR

-204 KEVTITASKVKF
+204 KEVTVTASKVKF

-272 FFRNDRKLMLENL
+272 FFRHDRKLMLENL

-351 KPSTFNS
+351 KPSTLNS

-384 DDDSQPGESDNWQR
+384 DDDSRPGESDNWQR

-414 FVSERN
+414 FVSDRN
-420 KRWEV
+420 KRWET

-437 GSSRTVR
+437 GATRTVR

-453 YDHSFTD
+453 YDHSFSS
-460 RTGEDLHLGGWLSFY
+460 RTGEDLRLGGWLSFY

-524 AARLNLRDTLVNRI
+524 ASRINLRDTLVNRI

-543 GRGHTWDGT
+543 GSGHTWDGT
-552 FHTGATIKIPHSN
+552 FHTGATIKIPHTN

-577 GSEERMFDKQEVR
+577 GREERMFDRQEVR
-590 IADHKDSPPALPVR
+590 IADPPLTLPCR
-604 EGAVTF
+604 EGVVTF
-610 EGRHLSSSLIH
+610 EDEGTLPSTH
-621 SAPSLAG
+621 STPLPIREG
-628 RAGGES
+628 QGGG
-634 SSSSFHHLR
+634 SSSFHHLR
-643 DNHPTRDGKAYFNL
+643 DNHPTRDGKAYFNV
-657 GYNIPLGEGWRS
+657 GYNIPLGEGWRA

-693 DPSLTLQDPPLT
+693 DPLLTLQDPPLT
-705 LPVREGVECSDWQP
+705 LPVREGVECSDWQS

-724 VTTPSLIGRVRG
+724 VTTPSLIGRAGG
-736 GSAEAS
+736 GSAEAT
-742 TLLPSLTEY
+742 TLLPSLTDYY
-751 QQIMDRANSF
+751 QVMDRANSF
-761 DSRMRENRHKL
+761 DSHSHENRHKL

-889 GYHYMEWHQHR
+889 GYHYMEWHQKR
-900 TFNAIAMGYTYDT
+900 TFNAIAMGCTYDT

-933 GYTFHCALDSAK
+933 GYTFHCALDSTN

-955 THSQNVDLVGTTTND
+955 THSQSVDLVGTTAGD
-970 AAMSSNPQRS
+970 AAKSTGPQRS

-986 ISLLPS
+986 LSLLPS

-998 PHHFE
+998 KHHFE

-1017 PDFQDFNAFT
+1017 QDFQDFSAFT

-1049 LYTRTGYADAALNTS
+1049 LYTRTGYADAALNTN

-1077 KGKFLVLIDGFD
+1077 KGKFLVLLDGFD